1 MRNRDADA
9 QTKDSTCRSLYRIGG
24 AAALIAAVIFRRNL
38 GSEVTLLTGRL
49 PPSTVLGW
57 FTLLQ
62 NNALLGLTFLNVFD
76 LVDYALVGVVFL
88 ALYAALRRTNESY
101 VTLAAFLAFLGIA
114 IYIASN
120 QAFALLSLSDQYAA
134 ATTDA
139 QRSQL
144 LAAGQAV
151 LAISNNESYQ
161 GAGIYLSFLLIS
173 VAGLIISTVMLQ
185 TRIFGKATAR
195 VGVMANVL
203 GLGYYIALAFAPA
216 VSFLPVSASAIS
228 LVVWYVLIARRLFHL
243 ESGLSSSLGMEVSI
257 G

>member
-1 MRNRDADA
+1 MRNRGADA
-9 QTKDSTCRSLYRIGG
+9 QPADSVGKGLYRIGG
-24 AAALIAAVIFRRNL
+24 AAALIAAVVFRRNL
-38 GSEVTLLTGRL
+38 GAEVTLLTGQV
-49 PPSTVLGW
+49 PPITVLGW

-76 LVDYALVGVVFL
+76 VVDYALVGLTFL

-101 VTLAAFLAFLGIA
+101 ATLAAFLAFLGIA
-114 IYIASN
+114 IYVASN

-139 QRSQL
+139 LRSQL

-161 GAGIYLSFLLIS
+161 GAGVYLSFLLIS

-185 TRIFGKATAR
+185 ARIFGKAAAQ
-195 VGVMANVL
+195 VGIMANVL

-216 VSFLPVSASAIS
+216 VSFVPVSASAIF

-243 ESGLSSSLGMEVSI
+243 GSGVSSSLGMEASI